1 MKRLVIAIPLVLV
14 AALSFALNKAES
26 PAEAEGPIRILFLGH
41 DSEHHDS
48 SKYFPMLSKGLGRDG
63 IFLK

>member
-48 SKYFPMLSKGLGRDG
+48 SKYLSL
-63 IFLK
+63 IHI